1 MVAVARRPLH
11 GSQVSHRNWR
21 SRPRHQLPMLPTC
34 LDNWSPNGKGQKHR
48 AVEYEFRL
56 LQCLMCK
63 KTFLNSMLKVQDLNQ
78 KIVHVQVFTT
88 HARAQASSILPHPK
102 RDLKM
107 RHMNAES
114 RKTYPKASKSLNH
127 FSIESHGD
135 MEIPHF
141 EKCPYNAAIP
151 WASSISPDCH
161 QLWSSSQS
169 LECCPALS
177 FECAHRKPTD
187 ILAKFCGAPFDNE
200 SWLWEMSNLYV
211 RNKEKSSID
220 RVFSITG

>member
-1 MVAVARRPLH
+1 VHHCQVLPSFDGCSGQTAVAWQPGVTQKLAKPSTASASYVAYVPWQLKSQWQSAKAPSGRICIPFAIMSNVQKRRSWI
-11 GSQVSHRNWR
+11 G
-21 SRPRHQLPMLPTC
+21 
-34 LDNWSPNGKGQKHR
+34 
-48 AVEYEFRL
+48 
-56 LQCLMCK
+56 
-63 KTFLNSMLKVQDLNQ
+63 MLKVQ
-78 KIVHVQVFTT
+78 
-88 HARAQASSILPHPK
+88 ARAQASSILPHPK

-114 RKTYPKASKSLNH
+114 RKTYLKASKSLNH
-127 FSIESHGD
+127 FSTETHGD

-141 EKCPYNAAIP
+141 EKCQYNAAIP

-200 SWLWEMSNLYV
+200 TWLWEMLNLYV

-220 RVFSITG
+220 RVFSNTG